1 MTVLVNA
8 LAGLLVLVVA
18 TAASMTGAA
27 AHPHVFVDARAEILF
42 DGQGRI
48 SAVRNIWKFDEAFS
62 AFATQGLDK
71 NHDGKLEASELAPLA
86 KINVTSLKRYDFFTY
101 VIAGSAKH
109 PFLPPKKYHLEY
121 AQSRLTLFF
130 TLPLAEPVA
139 IDRLANIEVF
149 DPEYFVAFTFLK
161 DPVSLDNAPAGCR
174 ASYEPPHMLSAKLMN
189 ALAAIPVAQHD
200 LPPDLLNAAAALANV
215 IHVDCPGSGPAA
227 VAAAA
232 PSPPAAAVS
241 PGDAGTGSPPAAAAG
256 APEVRPAAS
265 VLIAPGAATAAGA
278 AASANPAPAVPIL
291 HIRSEEEI
299 DRTQQRAARSAWVT
313 DSAMAAAAVMLIIAI
328 AALGFFLQRT
338 LRHSR

>member
-1 MTVLVNA
+1 
-8 LAGLLVLVVA
+8 
-18 TAASMTGAA
+18 MTGAA
-27 AHPHVFVDARAEILF
+27 AHPHVFVDARAEIIF

-139 IDRLANIEVF
+139 IDRLANVEVF

-161 DPVSLDNAPAGCR
+161 DPVRLDNAPAGCR

-200 LPPDLLNAAAALANV
+200 LPPDLLNAASALANV
-215 IHVDCPGSGPAA
+215 IHVDCPGSDPAA
-227 VAAAA
+227 VAQVQAVPPPPVAAL
-232 PSPPAAAVS
+232 SPEEPGPRSPAV
-241 PGDAGTGSPPAAAAG
+241 G
-256 APEVRPAAS
+256 ASATAVRPAAD
-265 VLIAPGAATAAGA
+265 VLMASRAAKVAGS
-278 AASANPAPAVPIL
+278 SATDTVNPEPAGPAVPIL

-299 DRTQQRAARSAWVT
+299 DRTRQRAARSAWVT
-313 DSAMAAAAVMLIIAI
+313 DSAMAAAAVVLVIAI
-328 AALGFFLQRT
+328 AAFGVFLQRT